1 MSEIEIR
8 REDPRTP
15 DVTKLIRD
23 LDEMFHRLYPAE
35 SNHLVDIE
43 TLAAPDIHFFVA
55 RRIDHDEFGL
65 TQSKLI
71 NVIDPHI
78 LARDSREKPVPTFSH
93 PALGEALGCGALWH
107 RDPAYGEIKRI
118 YVRPEARG
126 LKLSKLI
133 LAKLEENAREHGL
146 KAMKLETGTLQ
157 PEALGLFAKWGF
169 TPCGPYADYP
179 TDDPYSVFME
189 KRVA

>member
-1 MSEIEIR
+1 MSAIEIR
-8 REDPRTP
+8 REDPRAA

-43 TLAAPDIHFFVA
+43 TLASPDIHFFVA
-55 RRIDHDEFGL
+55 RRDG
-65 TQSKLI
+65 K
-71 NVIDPHI
+71 
-78 LARDSREKPVPTFSH
+78 
-93 PALGEALGCGALWH
+93 ALGCGALWH
-107 RDPAYGEIKRI
+107 RDPAYGEVKRV

-133 LAKLEENAREHGL
+133 LTALEDNARAHGL

-157 PEALGLFAKWGF
+157 PEALGLFAAWGF
-169 TPCGPYADYP
+169 TRCGPYADYP

-189 KRVA
+189 KRVD

>member
-1 MSEIEIR
+1 MSESGIEIR
-8 REDPRTP
+8 REDPRAA

-23 LDEMFHRLYPAE
+23 LDEMFHHLYPAE

-43 TLAAPDIHFFVA
+43 TLASPDIHFFVA
-55 RRIDHDEFGL
+55 RR
-65 TQSKLI
+65 
-71 NVIDPHI
+71 N
-78 LARDSREKPVPTFSH
+78 
-93 PALGEALGCGALWH
+93 GEALGCGALWH

-133 LAKLEENAREHGL
+133 MAKLEENAREHGL

-169 TPCGPYADYP
+169 TRCGPYADYP
-179 TDDPYSVFME
+179 IDDPYSVFME
-189 KRVA
+189 KPVE

>member
-1 MSEIEIR
+1 VSESDIEIR
-8 REDPRTP
+8 REDPRAP

-23 LDEMFHRLYPAE
+23 LDEMFHHLYPAE

-55 RRIDHDEFGL
+55 RR
-65 TQSKLI
+65 
-71 NVIDPHI
+71 N
-78 LARDSREKPVPTFSH
+78 
-93 PALGEALGCGALWH
+93 GEALGCGALWH
-107 RDPAYGEIKRI
+107 RDPVYGEIKRI

-133 LAKLEENAREHGL
+133 MARLEENAREHGL

-169 TPCGPYADYP
+169 RRCDPYADYP

-189 KRVA
+189 KPVE

>member
-1 MSEIEIR
+1 MSESGIEVR
-8 REDPRTP
+8 REDPRAP

-43 TLAAPDIHFFVA
+43 TLASPDIHFFVA
-55 RRIDHDEFGL
+55 RR
-65 TQSKLI
+65 
-71 NVIDPHI
+71 N
-78 LARDSREKPVPTFSH
+78 
-93 PALGEALGCGALWH
+93 GEALGCGALWH

-133 LAKLEENAREHGL
+133 MTALEDNARAHGL
-146 KAMKLETGTLQ
+146 KALKLETGTLQ

-169 TPCGPYADYP
+169 TRCGPYADYP

-189 KRVA
+189 KPVA

>member
-1 MSEIEIR
+1 VSKVDIR
-8 REDPRTP
+8 REDPRAP

-23 LDEMFHRLYPAE
+23 LDEMFHTLYPAE

-43 TLAAPDIHFFVA
+43 TLASPDIHFFVA
-55 RRIDHDEFGL
+55 RR
-65 TQSKLI
+65 
-71 NVIDPHI
+71 N
-78 LARDSREKPVPTFSH
+78 
-93 PALGEALGCGALWH
+93 GEALGCGALWH

-133 LAKLEENAREHGL
+133 LAALEDNAREHGL

-157 PEALGLFAKWGF
+157 PEALGLFAGWGF
-169 TPCGPYADYP
+169 IRCGPYADYP
-179 TDDPYSVFME
+179 ADDPYSVFME
-189 KRVA
+189 KPVE

>member
-1 MSEIEIR
+1 MSESGIEIR
-8 REDPRTP
+8 REDPRAP
-15 DVTKLIRD
+15 DVTRLIRD
-23 LDEMFHRLYPAE
+23 LDAMFHSLYPAE
-35 SNHLVDIE
+35 SNHLIDIE

-55 RRIDHDEFGL
+55 RR
-65 TQSKLI
+65 
-71 NVIDPHI
+71 N
-78 LARDSREKPVPTFSH
+78 
-93 PALGEALGCGALWH
+93 GEALGCGALWH

-133 LAKLEENAREHGL
+133 MEALEENARTHGL

-169 TPCGPYADYP
+169 TRCGPYADYP

-189 KRVA
+189 KRVG